1 MHLFTSV
8 RKREGEAKKIDKET
22 EKKGDKYGE
31 EEGMGDGRGK
41 KIREME

>member
-8 RKREGEAKKIDKET
+8 RKREGEEKKIDRET

-41 KIREME
+41 KITEME